1 MATRRVVIATP
12 TVALGAFLKWA
23 QVVDSGGAAKQ
34 LVQSER
40 VKVNGVVERRR
51 GRTLVPG
58 DRVAVGADTLEVTR
72 QA

>member
-34 LVQSER
+34 LVQSGR